1 MSKKTLVVDGNDLTR
16 AQVTADYNLYVDTTL
31 LFNKPKKNVE
41 FISIPGRNG
50 DLVIDYDTYQNIPI
64 TFPCL
69 LKHDSI
75 FNTDPLY
82 KYNKLIDTLSAKKG
96 YVTIYTDA
104 DPNFIRE
111 GKFVTQQ
118 APKIKR
124 QGNDIYFDL
133 VFNCKPQRFVYPEV
147 WDSREGVWFYPQ
159 HRQACRPKI
168 RVKGNGTI
176 TLEFSKDTA
185 TIDRTLTITVAP
197 NDVYGKIIIDSE
209 NMECYDTDNNPVGQY
224 ITLSPNA
231 FPVVAAD
238 EYVRVSYSGYF
249 TSAEFNMRDWSI

>member
-1 MSKKTLVVDGNDLTR
+1 MSKKSLKIGGIEVTR
-16 AQVTADYNLYVDTTL
+16 HQVTADYNLYVDTAIA
-31 LFNKPKKNVE
+31 FNKPKKNIETVNV
-41 FISIPGRNG
+41 PGRNG
-50 DLVIDYDTYQNIPI
+50 DLVIDYGTYQNVLI
-64 TFPCL
+64 TYPCL
-69 LKHDSI
+69 LKYDDWA
-75 FNTDPLY
+75 NTDPLY
-82 KYNKLIDTLSAKKG
+82 KYNKLINLLSSKKG
-96 YVTIYTDA
+96 YQTIYTDA
-104 DPNFIRE
+104 DPGHFRE
-111 GKFVTQQ
+111 GVFVSQQ
-118 APKIKR
+118 TPKIKR

-159 HRQACRPKI
+159 NDQDCRPKI

-176 TLEFSKDTA
+176 TLEFSKDSA
-185 TIDRTLTITVAP
+185 VVDRTVTITVAP

-224 ITLSPNA
+224 ITLSPND